1 MSNVGPDGLAKFRRN
16 LHTLLHSNDNKPYVP
31 RKDADH
37 VKIQMPRAKRQPN
50 ENILTQA
57 RRHSAQDL
65 KSEREKWEQEKSE
78 LQNAIEVKNNKILTL
93 SKANLERAET
103 IKTLNE
109 KVERL
114 EKLNSQKDIQIDQLE
129 KLILRLQSLS
139 RANENSKMNRSST
152 VNRYENDDMHNSDKR
167 IEDDDYNDYYDND
180 EISELSPSVDKSN
193 LHEAT
198 ISLLNSKNTVDLDS
212 EINLNTQQLM
222 DLDLRHLTFSKSN
235 EPAIYNSNTTKNL
248 HYSGNDSDSDLEK
261 YLFSV

>member
-37 VKIQMPRAKRQPN
+37 VKIQVPRAKRQPN

-139 RANENSKMNRSST
+139 RANEKCKTNRSST
-152 VNRYENDDMHNSDKR
+152 VNRYENDDMHNSD
-167 IEDDDYNDYYDND
+167 YYDND
-180 EISELSPSVDKSN
+180 EISELSPSFDESN

-198 ISLLNSKNTVDLDS
+198 ISLLNSKNTVDLDP

-235 EPAIYNSNTTKNL
+235 EPAIYNSNAAKNL